1 MFQADHPK
9 LISNKLLP
17 VVYSHIDILNRIQDV
32 KSPEDQIRSFVSNEN
47 SIHPAVFSRSC
58 EKNYLRH
65 LTKGLLQL
73 VTTRKN
79 YECKIVVN
87 LLREIL
93 SCSVLLPLTDVLA
106 DPAIIDLLV
115 ILATNPKDQHKATA
129 KPGSDN
135 EVILLDNFVKQFQM
149 NLYDEDGE
157 AGDLRKIDENFF
169 RDQEKL
175 YTFMQHLKSKSN
187 TDIDLLKF
195 YLDVEHMN
203 SELEKTSV
211 ITDPVAL
218 SLLQQKSEK
227 LLKFYQCQL
236 FQEYNEETKPGDLLQ
251 AHAQARKI
259 LEEKWRTDFYKR

>member
-1 MFQADHPK
+1 MA
-9 LISNKLLP
+9 
-17 VVYSHIDILNRIQDV
+17 
-32 KSPEDQIRSFVSNEN
+32 
-47 SIHPAVFSRSC
+47 
-58 EKNYLRH
+58 
-65 LTKGLLQL
+65 
-73 VTTRKN
+73 
-79 YECKIVVN
+79 
-87 LLREIL
+87 
-93 SCSVLLPLTDVLA
+93 CSVLLPLTDVLS
-106 DPAIIDLLV
+106 DPAIINLLV
-115 ILATNPKDQHKATA
+115 ILATNPKVHHKAGA
-129 KPGSDN
+129 KKEDDKK
-135 EVILLDNFVKQFQM
+135 VVLLENFVKQFQM

-195 YLDVEHMN
+195 YLDIEHMN

-236 FQEYNEETKPGDLLQ
+236 FQEYNEETKPDDLLQ

>member
-1 MFQADHPK
+1 M
-9 LISNKLLP
+9 
-17 VVYSHIDILNRIQDV
+17 YSHIDILNRIQDAQ
-32 KSPEDQIRSFVSNEN
+32 SPQDQIRSFVSNEN
-47 SIHPAVFSRSC
+47 SVHPAAYSRSS

-65 LTKGLLQL
+65 LTKGLLHT
-73 VTTRKN
+73 VATRKN
-79 YECKIVVN
+79 YECKILMN

-93 SCSVLLPLTDVLA
+93 ACSVLLPLTDVLS

-115 ILATNPKDQHKATA
+115 ILATNPKVHHKAAA
-129 KPGSDN
+129 KTEGDKK
-135 EVILLDNFVKQFQM
+135 VVLLENFVKQFHM
-149 NLYDEDGE
+149 NLYDDDGE
-157 AGDLRKIDENFF
+157 VGDLRKIDENFF

-195 YLDVEHMN
+195 YLDLEHMN
-203 SELEKTSV
+203 SELEKMSV

-236 FQEYNEETKPGDLLQ
+236 FQEYKEETKPDDLLQ